1 MNSKTYI
8 ALYVPREFNKSGT
21 NTLNYIIMLKFYV
34 SSNKKDFVSPILVM
48 GKNDVACIKTI
59 YRYWHKHNYKGLPVQ
74 VI

>member
-1 MNSKTYI
+1 
-8 ALYVPREFNKSGT
+8 
-21 NTLNYIIMLKFYV
+21 MLKFYV

-59 YRYWHKHNYKGLPVQ
+59 CKYWHKHNYKGLPVQ